1 MIWEKIS
8 NQHSTLQEY
17 RLTDTTDTKLILK
30 YNPLH
35 RSARVTFGNHHRLF
49 FLESTGSMSGK
60 TIFKNEYGMETGNLI
75 AGSSYNKGSLLI
87 DSKDFF
93 YNIKDNSLI
102 IYERD
107 MKQTLAVCN
116 FEINNNTSAGFF
128 NNTDITCYA
137 IGICW
142 YLSLSI
148 NKELNNKYAFA
159 S

>member
-1 MIWEKIS
+1 MIWKKIS

-17 RLTDTTDTKLILK
+17 RLTDTSDTKLILK

-35 RSARVTFGNHHRLF
+35 RSARVTFENNHRLF
-49 FLESTGSMSGK
+49 FLESAGSMSGK

-75 AGSSYNKGSLLI
+75 IGTSYNKGSLLI
-87 DSKDFF
+87 DSKEFL
-93 YNIKDNSLI
+93 YNIKDNSLT

-107 MKQTLAVCN
+107 MKRTLVICN
-116 FEINNNTSAGFF
+116 FQINNNAAASGL

-142 YLSLSI
+142 YLYLLS

-159 S
+159 Y